1 MNTTQNTETNLLSHL
16 QDKAI
21 RAHNWQS
28 FSPERRGEQMI
39 KGYGEEL
46 NSDLEELRGAGASDE
61 SLNDYKARY
70 ERYFSS
76 YLGAKSNT
84 FSVMITGAGNFPVR
98 RHEKANR
105 SERKHYEIFREWR
118 ERAKKAIVRKAQPA
132 KTYSSELERY
142 RDELE
147 SMKRMHELMKEG
159 NKRIKQALKDKVN
172 IDQYLIDTFK
182 IPAHMLEHTM
192 RWGFGLTNNNANMK
206 RVEQRIKELEQK
218 ENLRVEQPIT
228 NYSFEGGKLVVNYEI
243 DRLQIMFDTR
253 PTASELSEWKQKG
266 LSSYNWSPSNAAW
279 QRKITA
285 NAIWSVKRM
294 LPQLTKID

>member
-1 MNTTQNTETNLLSHL
+1 MNTATHETNLLTHL
-16 QDKAI
+16 QEKAV
-21 RAHNWQS
+21 RAHNWTS

-39 KGYGEEL
+39 KDYGSEL
-46 NSDLEELRGAGASDE
+46 SADLEELRGAGAAEE
-61 SLNDYKARY
+61 SVNDYRARY

-76 YLGAKSNT
+76 YLGAKSNC
-84 FSVMITGAGNFPVR
+84 FSAMITGPANFPMR

-105 SERKHYEIFREWR
+105 SERRHYEIFREWR
-118 ERAKKAIVRKAQPA
+118 ERAKKAIVRKAQPV

-147 SMKRMHELMKEG
+147 GMKRNHELMKEG
-159 NKRIKQALKDKVN
+159 NKRIKQALKDKIN
-172 IDQYLIDTFK
+172 IDDYLIETFK

-192 RWGFGLTNNNANMK
+192 RWGFGLTNNNANIK

-218 ENLRVEQPIT
+218 ESLREEQPIAK
-228 NYSFEGGKLVVNYEI
+228 YKFEGGELVVNYEI
-243 DRLQIMFDTR
+243 DRLQIMFDTK
-253 PTASELSEWKQKG
+253 PTASELSDWKAKG
-266 LSSYNWSPSNAAW
+266 LNSYNWSPSNAAW

-285 NAIWSVKRM
+285 NALWSVKRM